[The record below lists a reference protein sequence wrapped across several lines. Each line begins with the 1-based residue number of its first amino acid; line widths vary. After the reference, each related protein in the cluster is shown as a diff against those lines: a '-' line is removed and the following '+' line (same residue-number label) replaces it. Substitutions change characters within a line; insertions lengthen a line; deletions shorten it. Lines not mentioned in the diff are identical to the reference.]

1 MRGCKDEWRV
11 ASVEVEGRGINFGC
25 VEFEN
30 RWSGGIENNKSAE
43 IEKREKGQRMKIRK
57 TVSSDRLRKPLQGSA
72 FGALMVAF
80 ATRIILVVPL
90 VMLCITGWSQLGYA
104 QGTGIEPQ
112 ADKLLRR
119 MSDYLA
125 SRQQFTLKAES
136 TLEAVLT
143 SGQKLQYDSPA
154 TLMVSRP
161 SMLRAYRKGDIADQE
176 FFYDGKTLTLY
187 NPKENLYATTAAP
200 PTIDETLDFAREKL
214 DIIAP
219 AAELL
224 YKNAAEKMLK
234 VSTSGFVV
242 GPSVVAG
249 VKCTHLAFRGAE
261 VDWQIWIEDGGRPL
275 PRKFILT
282 SKKVTGE
289 PQFSVVIRSW
299 DLAPKL
305 TNQEFSFTPP
315 KGAKK
320 IEFLML
326 TAGAAK
332 AK

>member
-1 MRGCKDEWRV
+1 MNGVHCFARRII
-11 ASVEVEGRGINFGC
+11 SVV
-25 VEFEN
+25 
-30 RWSGGIENNKSAE
+30 
-43 IEKREKGQRMKIRK
+43 
-57 TVSSDRLRKPLQGSA
+57 
-72 FGALMVAF
+72 ALMM
-80 ATRIILVVPL
+80 VVL
-90 VMLCITGWSQLGYA
+90 AGWPQAGHA
-104 QGTGIEPQ
+104 QPTGIDPQ
-112 ADKLLRR
+112 AEKLLRR

-125 SRQQFTLKAES
+125 GRQQFAVKAES
-136 TLEAVLT
+136 SLEVVLT

-161 SMLRAYRKGDIADQE
+161 NKLRAHRKGDIANQE

-200 PTIDETLDFAREKL
+200 PTLEEMLDFARDKL
-214 DIIAP
+214 DVVAP
-219 AAELL
+219 AADLV
-224 YKNAAEKMLK
+224 YKNAAEKLLK
-234 VSTSGFVV
+234 EASSGFVV

-249 VKCTHLAFRGAE
+249 VKSTHLAFRGAE
-261 VDWQIWIEDGGRPL
+261 VDWQIWIEDEAKPL

-289 PQFSVVIRSW
+289 PQFTVLMRSW

-305 TNQEFSFTPP
+305 TDQMFTFVPP

-326 TAGAAK
+326 TAEAAK
-332 AK
+332 PK